1 MYPSD
6 YVEAADSGFAYT
18 TTFVRQRAVIVSD
31 PYDPDSEGVPDWAT
45 PDEIEVYGY
54 LASRSSVEQ
63 PGAVREQV
71 VTAKQLV
78 LDDPG
83 VDVERGDRIK
93 QGSHVWTVTGFP
105 ATDVNPFTGW
115 QPTLVCNLEEV
126 VG

>member
-1 MYPSD
+1 MNAGS
-6 YVEAADSGFAYT
+6 YVESASGEFAYT
-18 TTFVRQRAVIVSD
+18 TTFIRQRAVIVSD
-31 PYDPDSEGVPDWAT
+31 PYDPDGEGVPDWSA

-71 VTAKQLV
+71 VTTKQLV

-93 QGSHVWTVTGFP
+93 QGAHVWTVTGFP

-115 QPTLVCNLEEV
+115 QPTRVCDLVEG